1 MGKKVRDMPRIQQKA
16 VMSKINPGSGQS
28 RNQDIKPSY
37 NINIPKKPM
46 PIKKETKEPVKEH
59 IEEETKEDSDESG

>member
-1 MGKKVRDMPRIQQKA
+1 MGKIKIRGMPRIQQKA
-16 VMSKINPGSGQS
+16 VMSKINPGPGQV
-28 RNQDIKPSY
+28 RNQGIKPSY
-37 NINIPKKPM
+37 NIPKKPM